1 MAKLGKYDVEIEYLD
16 EQGNVFDSNC
26 VLLTDSYEEA
36 EAEAQKV
43 ELHSD
48 REQVAIWLW
57 DDDETIVEESWVVKE
72 FEKK

>member
-16 EQGNVFDSNC
+16 EQGNVFDSSC
-26 VLLTDSYEEA
+26 VLLTDNYEEA

-48 REQVAIWLW
+48 REQVAIWQW
-57 DDDETIVEESWVVKE
+57 DDEETVVEESWVVKE